1 MRSLINRLLT
11 IFLIIYI
18 LSLNSMHGEKFPNEL
33 KFYIFEF
40 FYNNKDFR
48 DFVINLN
55 NLVNLSHVNRN
66 LRNIILKRENSY
78 IPYAVNQF
86 VKNNKDNP
94 NLFENL
100 IQGINLLNLPNIR
113 DIVLA
118 SIKRSIELNNI
129 NISNIYKYYSTS
141 NNHTLLVRYILDK
154 NIPYIRSLFLLLN
167 TLEKRDL
174 IKDDRINLFLSN
186 INRSVVV
193 TPLIYA
199 CYTQNKELV
208 KILLENEVDV
218 NETDENG
225 NTALFYSSLI
235 VNLDLEIINLLLNY
249 GANVN
254 IQNKVG
260 YTALMDA
267 VEANNLDLIRL
278 LLAHRAN
285 PDLKEYE
292 VGETALFIAVEDE
305 SLEAV
310 KILILE
316 GKANINLQDE
326 IGNTALMNAINNDNN
341 NMVEFLLE
349 NGADVSIRNEN
360 DEDALDLARENDNQE
375 VLNMLEW
382 ISSTNL

>member
-118 SIKRSIELNNI
+118 SIKHSIELNNI
-129 NISNIYKYYSTS
+129 DISNKYYSTS

>member
-11 IFLIIYI
+11 IFLIIYT

-48 DFVINLN
+48 DFIINLN

-66 LRNIILKRENSY
+66 LRNIILKRKNSY

-113 DIVLA
+113 NIVLA
-118 SIKRSIELNNI
+118 SIKHSIELNNI
-129 NISNIYKYYSTS
+129 DISNKYYSTS

-174 IKDDRINLFLSN
+174 IKCDRINLFLSN

-292 VGETALFIAVEDE
+292 VGETALLIAVEDE

-310 KILILE
+310 KILILK

-326 IGNTALMNAINNDNN
+326 IGNTALMNAINNNDN

-349 NGADVSIRNEN
+349 NGADISIRNQN

-375 VLNMLEW
+375 MLNMLEW
-382 ISSTNL
+382 ISSMNL